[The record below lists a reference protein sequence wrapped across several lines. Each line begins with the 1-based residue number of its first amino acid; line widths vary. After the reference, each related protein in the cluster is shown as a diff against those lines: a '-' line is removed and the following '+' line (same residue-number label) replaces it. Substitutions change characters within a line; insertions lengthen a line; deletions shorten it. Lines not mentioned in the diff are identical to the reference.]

1 MLLSACILML
11 LLCSCLC
18 SNLTFYV
25 AEEQDAGTLV
35 GDIAANLNLN
45 YDKQTADTSL
55 VSFNLIGIVDL
66 FNVTKTGK
74 LYTTQK
80 LDAESLCAYDTQC
93 FKMLRVIFRENKKN
107 ENFLKIKIVI
117 QDVNDHSP
125 VFPKAEI
132 YLRFLETD
140 GEGTKKFLLNA
151 IDKDV
156 GEANSQ
162 ISYQIVN
169 DYKGTFDLVTSK
181 RVDGT
186 DNLEIVLR
194 EMLDREVQETYK
206 LQIIATDNG
215 VPPRK
220 GKMDVQI
227 SVIDANDN
235 PPIFSQNIYNVFINS
250 SHRIDKPVFV
260 LSAHDLDYGNNSK
273 VSYKFGSKTSEAAKH
288 NFRLNEITGE
298 IYHKGKFSLGEN
310 QNYKLFVEARDG
322 GKPFLSSITLVRI
335 NIVSQHNNP
344 PVIEISFVSRI
355 TEETTVIS
363 EDIKV
368 GNFIAFV
375 KVTDDDTG
383 ENGEV
388 ECQLN
393 HPKFQLQTLG
403 SKEYKITVKEAVD
416 RETKSDFSVTMTC
429 EDNGSPAL
437 RSIKKFSV
445 KVTDVNDVQPKFV
458 KDSFRFLIKEN
469 ESPNFPV
476 GYMEATDP
484 DEGEGG
490 KLSYLIL
497 NNHQHLFPFKISNG
511 GFISTT
517 RSLDREI
524 KDSYQFQVLVKDNG
538 TLSLNNTA
546 NVTVEIM
553 DVNDNA
559 PYFTSPDVE
568 SVTLNVH
575 YLPQSNNE
583 ITVFKASDK
592 DTPRNAFLKYG
603 IYQGNDKKLFAL
615 NSRTGVLSFARMV
628 YQNDAGEYELVVI
641 VEDSGIPVLSATAS
655 ATLRLTVSNDAPKI
669 QATAKSSDKDWI
681 DMNWVIIIVAGV
693 VIVSVAIVISVTVC
707 IIKYCKS
714 KNRLSAERNTSS
726 NHSQREMSQLISDN
740 YHPATMVRNLPRMHN
755 TNDSFIDPR
764 TEFFHGVPSQ
774 TWREC
779 KSPSSRQRGPIP
791 TPAFIPQV
799 EVIREEKGVEESQ
812 NITTP
817 STLKRDHRF
826 RGNTI
831 NRHYEEIPDLPT

>member
-1 MLLSACILML
+1 MLF
-11 LLCSCLC
+11 LCSCLC

-35 GDIAANLNLN
+35 GDIAAILNQH
-45 YDKQTADTSL
+45 YDNKQTSGTRL
-55 VSFNLIGIVDL
+55 MSFNLIGIVNL
-66 FNVTKTGK
+66 FNVTRIGK

-80 LDAESLCAYDTQC
+80 LDAESLCTYDTEC
-93 FKMLRVIFRENKKN
+93 FKMIRVIFKENKKN
-107 ENFLKIKIVI
+107 ESFLKIKIVI
-117 QDVNDHSP
+117 QDINDNSP
-125 VFPKAEI
+125 VFSKGEI
-132 YLRFLETD
+132 NLQFLETD
-140 GEGTKKFLLNA
+140 GEGTKTILPNA
-151 IDKDV
+151 MDKDV
-156 GEANSQ
+156 GKTNSR
-162 ISYQIVN
+162 ISYQITN
-169 DYKGTFDLVTSK
+169 DYEGTFGLVTSK

-186 DNLEIVLR
+186 DKLEIVLK
-194 EMLDREVQETYK
+194 EMLDRELQEAYK
-206 LQIIATDNG
+206 LEIIATDNG

-260 LSAHDLDYGNNSK
+260 LSAHDLDDGNNGK
-273 VSYKFGSKTSEAAKH
+273 ISYTFGSKTSEAAKR

-298 IYHKGKFSLGEN
+298 IYQKGTFLLGEN

-322 GKPFLSSITLVRI
+322 GKPFLSSITLVRF

-344 PVIEISFVSRI
+344 PVIEISFVSGI

-393 HPKFQLQTLG
+393 HPKFQLQILG

-416 RETKSDFSVTMTC
+416 REKMSDFSVTMTC
-429 EDNGSPAL
+429 EDNGSPTL
-437 RSIKKFSV
+437 RSVKDFSV
-445 KVTDVNDVQPKFV
+445 KVTDVNDVQPKFS

-497 NNHQHLFPFKISNG
+497 NNHRHSFPFRISNN

-517 RSLDREI
+517 KSLDREI
-524 KDSYQFQVLVKDNG
+524 KDLYKFQVLVKDNG
-538 TLSLNNTA
+538 TSSLNNTA

-559 PYFTSPDVE
+559 PYFTSPNVE
-568 SVTLNVH
+568 SFTLNVH
-575 YLPQSNNE
+575 YLPQTNSE

-615 NSRTGVLSFARMV
+615 NSRTGVLSFDRMV
-628 YQNDAGEYELVVI
+628 YQNDAGEYKLVVI
-641 VEDSGIPVLSATAS
+641 VEDSGIPILSATTS
-655 ATLRLTVSNDAPKI
+655 ATLKLTVSNDAPKI
-669 QATAKSSDKDWI
+669 QATAKSADKDWL
-681 DMNWVIIIVAGV
+681 DMNWMIIIVAGV

-714 KNRLSAERNTSS
+714 KNRLSAERSSSS

-755 TNDSFIDPR
+755 TNVTFIDPR

-791 TPAFIPQV
+791 IPV
-799 EVIREEKGVEESQ
+799 SIH
-812 NITTP
+812 N
-817 STLKRDHRF
+817 
-826 RGNTI
+826 NTI
-831 NRHYEEIPDLPT
+831 SICL